1 MPITNIYLS
10 PFPSVGIGEMLFLSI
25 FPYLIFDLKG
35 RKFRGS
41 SYWVFFIYAIFI
53 TLIVS
58 FFQADSNASDIIF
71 KLLRDS
77 VYVCIFLLFGQFYF
91 NVNYAIKIYSKIVLL
106 VSSYLFLQVISFR
119 IFNFTLP
126 WIIKFLPI
134 NYVGLSS
141 NEYISKYVGMYY
153 HQFRPTSIF
162 LEPAHFAQ
170 YVIPCLILFL
180 FPYKKNEV
188 IKLKSALYVSI
199 ALLFSS
205 SAIGIILMLVTWSI
219 WFLKNG
225 VDSKNIG
232 YKFFLILSFAV
243 AIGVCFY
250 LYQSGNEYVRVL
262 SRIGEINLNAEDQ
275 SSGNIRVLR
284 GFNIWSQFPELFKIL
299 GIGFGNY
306 ETFVVNNSI
315 NTFLYNVNGASD
327 YMSTISD
334 ILVYSGVLGAILFL
348 RFMMKSFLVGSF
360 TCKSLIIIMLL
371 MFFASSLYSS
381 PLYAICMSF
390 ILYLPF
396 ENKQE
401 NMNIVGS
408 GVRESES
415 KLCNIK
421 L

>member
-1 MPITNIYLS
+1 MNLTNVRNSININERKYKIYTFLLIIMPITNIYLS

-162 LEPAHFAQ
+162 LSQ
-170 YVIPCLILFL
+170 LILLNTL
-180 FPYKKNEV
+180 FHV
-188 IKLKSALYVSI
+188 
-199 ALLFSS
+199 
-205 SAIGIILMLVTWSI
+205 
-219 WFLKNG
+219 
-225 VDSKNIG
+225 
-232 YKFFLILSFAV
+232 
-243 AIGVCFY
+243 
-250 LYQSGNEYVRVL
+250 
-262 SRIGEINLNAEDQ
+262 
-275 SSGNIRVLR
+275 
-284 GFNIWSQFPELFKIL
+284 
-299 GIGFGNY
+299 
-306 ETFVVNNSI
+306 
-315 NTFLYNVNGASD
+315 
-327 YMSTISD
+327 
-334 ILVYSGVLGAILFL
+334 
-348 RFMMKSFLVGSF
+348 
-360 TCKSLIIIMLL
+360 
-371 MFFASSLYSS
+371 
-381 PLYAICMSF
+381 
-390 ILYLPF
+390 
-396 ENKQE
+396 
-401 NMNIVGS
+401 
-408 GVRESES
+408 
-415 KLCNIK
+415 
-421 L
+421 